1 MGLIPTF
8 DKDVILKLTP
18 EEARREA
25 IGKALGLIGTVIGV
39 TGTLMALSVNPAF
52 KETAN
57 AAWAKAPKQIK
68 ENTTGALIL
77 AGIGG
82 ALFLGWL
89 VKNKVAKQSAE
100 RYA

>member
-1 MGLIPTF
+1 MALLPSY

-25 IGKALGLIGTVIGV
+25 IGKALGLIGAVIGV
-39 TGTLMALSVNPAF
+39 AGTLTVMSVNPAF
-52 KETAN
+52 KATAA
-57 AAWAKAPKQIK
+57 AAWQKAPKTIK
-68 ENTTGALIL
+68 ENTTGTLIL

-82 ALFLGWL
+82 ALVLAWFI
-89 VKNKVAKQSAE
+89 KNKLAKEAAT

>member
-1 MGLIPTF
+1 MSLLPTF

-52 KETAN
+52 KATAA
-57 AAWAKAPKQIK
+57 AAWEKAPKQVK
-68 ENTTGALIL
+68 ENTTGTLIL
-77 AGIGG
+77 LGVGG
-82 ALFLGWL
+82 AIALAWL
-89 VKNKVAKQSAE
+89 IKRKTAKQAAE